1 MELISVLLPEFVF
14 LLLTGLV
21 ELTLSELSKSE
32 LLLELFAS
40 GLEVLFIILPLMGL
54 ELFSNLT
61 RRLSGIFNLII
72 ITIRNIT
79 AINNKNIVS
88 NNFFPL
94 FYVIS
99 YLSHKLNT

>member
-32 LLLELFAS
+32 FLLELFAS
-40 GLEVLFIILPLMGL
+40 GLEVLFIVSQLMGL

-79 AINNKNIVS
+79 AINNKNIFS
-88 NNFFPL
+88 NNFF
-94 FYVIS
+94 
-99 YLSHKLNT
+99 H

>member
-40 GLEVLFIILPLMGL
+40 GLEVLFIVLPLMGL

-88 NNFFPL
+88 NNFFHYSML
-94 FYVIS
+94 
-99 YLSHKLNT
+99 YLTFRIN